1 MNTLHSPRHRTRLAC
16 ACALA
21 LLAAGAAVPF
31 GAAQA
36 ATRTVTT
43 CVDGGFG
50 SLRDALRIA
59 ASGDTIDMTRLSCS
73 RITLT
78 RGQLPMPQDDLA
90 LLGPG
95 RFALTIDGANAT
107 QMFWHSGTGTLRIER
122 LSIANGYHASNDVR
136 GACVHSDGRVELI
149 RSRVFRCTGIAR
161 NALEPFATG
170 GGVFAREVL
179 VSRSAVFGNSVT
191 HSGGGILASR
201 VTLYRS
207 QVYDNQATDGGGIL
221 AGEVIAT
228 YSLIHGNRTGGDGA
242 GISAAT
248 LTINKSTISSNVS
261 QYGNG
266 GGIYSS
272 GTTRRRL
279 IIDSTIS
286 GNSATGASAAYI
298 PGADVSFINSTIVM
312 NHDVRTFLDQP
323 CMGAIYAGPTV
334 PLLVENSIV
343 ALNTC
348 NGGTAYD
355 IGGNPPNFIYQVIGS
370 NNLIGSSKMPVPADT
385 ISANPRLAPLAEN
398 GGPTRT
404 HMLLADSPAINRG
417 HNDFN
422 REFDQRGPGFP
433 RVRGAFPDI
442 GAVER

>member
-1 MNTLHSPRHRTRLAC
+1 MKTLHSPRMRLVR
-16 ACALA
+16 ACALV
-21 LLAAGAAVPF
+21 LIAAGAAIPF
-31 GAAQA
+31 AAAQA
-36 ATRTVTT
+36 ATRTVTI

-59 ASGDTIDMTRLSCS
+59 VSGDTIDMTGLTCS
-73 RITLT
+73 RITLS
-78 RGQLPMPQDDLA
+78 RGQLPMPQNDLT
-90 LLGPG
+90 LVGPG

-107 QMFWHSGTGTLRIER
+107 QMFWHSGTGTLRIDR
-122 LSIANGYHASNDVR
+122 LSIANGSHASNDVR
-136 GACVHSDGRVELI
+136 GACVHSDGRVELL

-170 GGVFAREVL
+170 GGVYARDVL
-179 VSRSAVFGNSVT
+179 LSRSAVFGNSVT
-191 HSGGGILASR
+191 HSGGGVLAAR

-207 QVYDNQATDGGGIL
+207 QVYDNEATDGGGIW

-228 YSLIHGNRTGGDGA
+228 YSLIHGNRASSDGA
-242 GISAAT
+242 GISASTGT
-248 LTINKSTISSNVS
+248 LNKSTVSNNVS
-261 QYGNG
+261 RFGNG
-266 GGIYSS
+266 GGLHA
-272 GTTRRRL
+272 GNAGRWL

-286 GNSATGASAAYI
+286 GNSATGASAAYLSGTETRI
-298 PGADVSFINSTIVM
+298 INSTIVL
-312 NHDVRTFLDQP
+312 NHDVRNLLDQP
-323 CMGAIYAGPTV
+323 CMGAVYAGPTR
-334 PLLVENSIV
+334 PLPLENSIV
-343 ALNTC
+343 ALSTC

-355 IGGNPPNFIYQVIGS
+355 IGGNPPNFIYPVVGS

-385 ISANPRLAPLAEN
+385 ISADPRLAPLAEN

-404 HMLLADSPAINRG
+404 HLPLADSPVINRG

>member
-1 MNTLHSPRHRTRLAC
+1 MNILHSTRRRARLAS

-21 LLAAGAAVPF
+21 LLAAGAIVPF
-31 GAAQA
+31 DAAQA

-59 ASGDTIDMTRLSCS
+59 VSGDTIDMTRLTCS

-78 RGQLPMPQDDLA
+78 RGQLPIAQNDLA
-90 LLGPG
+90 LVGPG
-95 RFALTIDGANAT
+95 RFALIIDGANAA

-122 LSIANGYHASNDVR
+122 LSIANGFHASNDVR

-149 RSRVFRCTGIAR
+149 RARVFRCTGHAR
-161 NALEPFATG
+161 NALEPFANG
-170 GGVFAREVL
+170 GGIYARDVL
-179 VSRSAVFGNSVT
+179 LSRSAVFGNFVT
-191 HSGGGILASR
+191 HSGGGIAASR

-207 QVYDNQATDGGGIL
+207 QVYDNDATDGGGVL

-228 YSLIHGNRTGGDGA
+228 YSLIHGNRASSNGA
-242 GISAAT
+242 GISATTAT
-248 LTINKSTISSNVS
+248 LNKSTVSNNVS
-261 QYGNG
+261 RFGNG
-266 GGIYSS
+266 GGLF
-272 GTTRRRL
+272 GTNAGRWL

-286 GNSATGASAAYI
+286 GNSATGASAAYLSASPTTI
-298 PGADVSFINSTIVM
+298 INSTIVM
-312 NHDVRTFLDQP
+312 NHDVRTSQDVP
-323 CMGAIYAGPTV
+323 CLGAVYAGPTI
-334 PLLVENSIV
+334 PLRLENSIV
-343 ALNTC
+343 ALSTC

-355 IGGNPPNFIYQVIGS
+355 IGGNPPNFIYQVVGA
-370 NNLIGSSKMPVPADT
+370 NNLIGSSKMPVPDDT

-433 RVRGAFPDI
+433 RVKGAFPDI